1 MQSLI
6 IKIYIDSEHLERVN
20 TQLLEKV
27 TKLESQ
33 LDSYKDMVFTKDA
46 SIHNKVQRTRS
57 PANRPITLSGHNTG
71 YNIGHTS
78 GNNSGYNSTHDL
90 K

>member
-1 MQSLI
+1 
-6 IKIYIDSEHLERVN
+6 
-20 TQLLEKV
+20 
-27 TKLESQ
+27 
-33 LDSYKDMVFTKDA
+33 MVFTKDA
-46 SIHNKVQRTRS
+46 SIHNKVHRTRS